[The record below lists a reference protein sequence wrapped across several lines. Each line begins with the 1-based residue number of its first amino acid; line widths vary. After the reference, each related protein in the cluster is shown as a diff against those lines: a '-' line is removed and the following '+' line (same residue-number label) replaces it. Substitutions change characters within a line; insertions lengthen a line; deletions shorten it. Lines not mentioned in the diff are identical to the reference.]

1 LNIAR
6 EIGNVKCANSV
17 ILGALSVVLVD
28 SYLQGDDKMDFDRAF
43 EEAIIDSF
51 NNKPEVIKQNLY
63 AFYEGKKAGA
73 KCFKHGISG
82 NIDKKANDDALNE
95 IIKADNFRDSSTDL

>member
-1 LNIAR
+1 
-6 EIGNVKCANSV
+6 
-17 ILGALSVVLVD
+17 
-28 SYLQGDDKMDFDRAF
+28 MDFDRAF

-73 KCFKHGISG
+73 RCFKHGLAQ
-82 NIDKKANDDALNE
+82 NIDKKANEAALNE
-95 IIKADNFRDSSTDL
+95 IIKEDNFRDSSTEL